1 MASDAALGAAAAG
14 GAGAG
19 FGLLLLWINTYPFI
33 DEGQPARR
41 PPSDRPVSIHPRGGT
56 TDRGRTSLKRFPTDP
71 RAKERRP
78 VVLSKRARRVIP
90 VSPKVLD

>member
-41 PPSDRPVSIHPRGGT
+41 P
-56 TDRGRTSLKRFPTDP
+56 
-71 RAKERRP
+71 RATGLSRYTREVAP
-78 VVLSKRARRVIP
+78 QTVVAR
-90 VSPKVLD
+90 L

>member
-33 DEGQPARR
+33 DEGQPARC
-41 PPSDRPVSIHPRGGT
+41 PRGGT
-56 TDRGRTSLKRFPTDP
+56 TDRGRTSLNRFPTDP

-78 VVLSKRARRVIP
+78 VVLSKRSRHVIP
-90 VSPKVLD
+90 ASPKVLD